1 MFAIDANSID
11 KSLPVPVGS
20 QLYGLLSYALSFGG
34 IANGSKLQSVRQL
47 AAELGIA
54 PMTVAQV
61 YQRLRDAGLIE
72 MKQGL
77 GAFAV
82 SDPTKRGDGQLPVS
96 ALRADI
102 EVLIG
107 KAEKLGISTLTLT
120 SMINAQSLLRRPTAG
135 LRIVFLAIFEGP
147 GRDYVAQIKPVL
159 AATDQVQLLTLD
171 SLHVS
176 EEARRIATEA
186 DIVLTF
192 LHREAEVQALIPDAR
207 VLGLRFIPSER
218 TRQALAGLDPRM
230 RVAAVTY
237 FQEYI
242 AIMRPSVRE
251 FAPHIADIKVTWSS
265 SPDLGTVVR
274 ECDAV
279 IFASGADHVADLV
292 PPGVPCFEYRH
303 APDPGALENVLVPR
317 LAELR
322 RHKLAGNQT
331 DQPALDARPTK
342 IAANTRG

>member
-1 MFAIDANSID
+1 VFPIDANSID
-11 KSLPVPVGS
+11 KSLPVPVGT

-47 AAELGIA
+47 ASELGIA

-61 YQRLRDAGLIE
+61 YQRLRDAGLLE

-82 SDPTKRGDGQLPVS
+82 SDPDRRKGDQLPVS

-107 KAEKLGISTLTLT
+107 KAEKLGVSTLTLT
-120 SMINAQSLLRRPTAG
+120 SMINAQAMLRRPTAG

-159 AATDQVQLLTLD
+159 AATDQMQLLTLD
-171 SLHVS
+171 SLRVS
-176 EEARRIATEA
+176 AEARQVATDA

-192 LHREAEVQALIPDAR
+192 LSREAEVQELIPGAR
-207 VLGLRFIPSER
+207 VLGLRFIPSGG

-230 RVAAVTY
+230 RVAAVTF

-265 SPDLGTVVR
+265 SPDLPSVVR
-274 ECDAV
+274 QCDAV
-279 IFASGADHVADLV
+279 IFASGADHVTNLV

-303 APDPGALENVLVPR
+303 APDPGALENVLVPQ

-322 RHKLAGNQT
+322 RGKLTGNQS
-331 DQPALDARPTK
+331 DRPAPEKHPTRMT
-342 IAANTRG
+342 ANV

>member
-1 MFAIDANSID
+1 
-11 KSLPVPVGS
+11 
-20 QLYGLLSYALSFGG
+20 
-34 IANGSKLQSVRQL
+34 
-47 AAELGIA
+47 
-54 PMTVAQV
+54 MTVAQV

-82 SDPTKRGDGQLPVS
+82 SDPDKRGGEHLPVS

-107 KAEKLGISTLTLT
+107 KAEKLGVSTLTLT
-120 SMINAQSLLRRPTAG
+120 SMINAQAMLRRPTAG

-171 SLHVS
+171 SLRVS
-176 EEARRIATEA
+176 EEARKVSSEA

-192 LHREAEVQALIPDAR
+192 LSREAEVQALIPEAR

-265 SPDLGTVVR
+265 APDLPTIVR

-279 IFASGADHVADLV
+279 IFASGADHVTDLV

-303 APDPGALENVLVPR
+303 APDPGALESVLVPH

-322 RHKLAGNQT
+322 RGKLAGNQSE
-331 DQPALDARPTK
+331 QPTSEKRPTRL
-342 IAANTRG
+342 AANT

>member
-1 MFAIDANSID
+1 MFPIDANAID
-11 KSLPVPVGS
+11 KSLPVPVGT

-34 IANGSKLQSVRQL
+34 IPHGSKLQSVRQL

-82 SDPTKRGDGQLPVS
+82 SDPDKRSADQLPVS

-107 KAEKLGISTLTLT
+107 KAEKLGVSTLTLT
-120 SMINAQSLLRRPTAG
+120 SMINAQAMLRRPTAG

-171 SLHVS
+171 SLRVS
-176 EEARRIATEA
+176 EETRRVAMEA

-192 LHREAEVQALIPDAR
+192 LHREAEVQALIPKAR

-265 SPDLGTVVR
+265 SPDLPSVVR

-279 IFASGADHVADLV
+279 IFASGADHVTDLV

-303 APDPGALENVLVPR
+303 APDPGALENVLVPQ

-322 RHKLAGNQT
+322 RGKLTGNQS
-331 DQPALDARPTK
+331 DQPAPEKRPTK
-342 IAANTRG
+342 KAANV

>member
-1 MFAIDANSID
+1 MFPIDANSID
-11 KSLPVPVGS
+11 KTLPVSVGT

-34 IANGSKLQSVRQL
+34 IPNGSKLQSVRQL
-47 AAELGIA
+47 AGELGIA

-77 GAFAV
+77 GAFAI
-82 SDPTKRGDGQLPVS
+82 SDPQKRGPDLMPVS
-96 ALRADI
+96 ALRGDI

-120 SMINAQSLLRRPTAG
+120 SMINAQALLRRPKAG
-135 LRIVFLAIFEGP
+135 LKIVFVAIFEGP
-147 GRDYVAQIKPVL
+147 GRDYVAQIRNVL
-159 AATDQVQLLTLD
+159 AANDQVQLLTLD
-171 SLHVS
+171 SLRVS
-176 EEARRIATEA
+176 AEARQMSLEA

-192 LHREAEVQALIPDAR
+192 LHREAEVHALIPQAR
-207 VLGLRFIPSER
+207 LLGLRFIPSEQ
-218 TRQALAGLDPRM
+218 TRRALAGLDPRM

-237 FQEYI
+237 FREYI

-251 FAPHIADIKVTWSS
+251 FAPHVADVHVTWSS
-265 SPDLGTVVR
+265 ADDLG
-274 ECDAV
+274 EIIAKCNAV

-292 PPGVPCFEYRH
+292 PPGMPCFEYRH

-322 RHKLAGNQT
+322 R
-331 DQPALDARPTK
+331 DK
-342 IAANTRG
+342 IAENETGASVLEARRTKKAVKK